1 MVHPSTTTLSSSV
14 GTTAPES
21 LVRYIKA
28 HVRKGDQAKN
38 KSDQHYIAAGRY
50 LITLK
55 VSYAPSWEAW
65 EDLLRIKV
73 GLSTGRASELMQIA
87 DGRKS
92 VQEIRDGK
100 AQSVARLR
108 ASKSLHYSSEE
119 ESDLGGP
126 SSSLATALYGARALA
141 LGPSGSKSDPNQLID
156 VLAVS
161 DAATRVSATD
171 SLINGSRHSQF
182 EAVTNAVVDLYQRL
196 SRAGPPTSYAPCRK
210 ALQRQ

>member
-1 MVHPSTTTLSSSV
+1 LAA
-14 GTTAPES
+14 APES
-21 LVRYIKA
+21 LLVRYIKA

-119 ESDLGGP
+119 ESHDEGP
-126 SSSLATALYGARALA
+126 ESVATAPLGAHAA
-141 LGPSGSKSDPNQLID
+141 LGPSNRNDTERLID
-156 VLAVS
+156 ALANSTPEMRNAAVVIVLEGDRQTA
-161 DAATRVSATD
+161 
-171 SLINGSRHSQF
+171 F
-182 EAVTNAVVDLYQRL
+182 EAVTNAVSDLYKQL
-196 SRAGPPTSYAPCRK
+196 SRAGR
-210 ALQRQ
+210 

>member
-1 MVHPSTTTLSSSV
+1 MVTTRPSTTTLSSSV

-21 LVRYIKA
+21 LLVRYIKA

-108 ASKSLHYSSEE
+108 ASKSLHYTSEE
-119 ESDLGGP
+119 ESHDEGP
-126 SSSLATALYGARALA
+126 ESVATAPLGAHAA
-141 LGPSGSKSDPNQLID
+141 LGPSNRNDTERLID
-156 VLAVS
+156 ALANSTPEMRNAAVVIVLEGDRQTA
-161 DAATRVSATD
+161 
-171 SLINGSRHSQF
+171 F
-182 EAVTNAVVDLYQRL
+182 EAVTNAVSDLYKQL
-196 SRAGPPTSYAPCRK
+196 SRAGR
-210 ALQRQ
+210 

>member
-1 MVHPSTTTLSSSV
+1 MVTTRPSPTTLSSSV
-14 GTTAPES
+14 ATTAPES
-21 LVRYIKA
+21 LLVRYIKA

-108 ASKSLHYSSEE
+108 ARKSLHFGSEE
-119 ESDLGGP
+119 ESDDEGP
-126 SSSLATALYGARALA
+126 ESVATAPLGAHAA
-141 LGPSGSKSDPNQLID
+141 LGPSNRNDTERLID
-156 VLAVS
+156 ALANSTPEMRNAAVVIVLEGDRQTA
-161 DAATRVSATD
+161 
-171 SLINGSRHSQF
+171 F
-182 EAVTNAVVDLYQRL
+182 EAVTNAVSDLYKQL
-196 SRAGPPTSYAPCRK
+196 SRAGR
-210 ALQRQ
+210 

>member
-1 MVHPSTTTLSSSV
+1 MVTTHPSPTTLSSSV

-21 LVRYIKA
+21 LLVRYIKA

-119 ESDLGGP
+119 ESHDEGP
-126 SSSLATALYGARALA
+126 ESVATAPLGAHAA
-141 LGPSGSKSDPNQLID
+141 LGPSNRNDTERLID
-156 VLAVS
+156 ALANSTPEMRNAAVVIVLEGDRQTA
-161 DAATRVSATD
+161 
-171 SLINGSRHSQF
+171 F
-182 EAVTNAVVDLYQRL
+182 EAVTNAVSDLYKQL
-196 SRAGPPTSYAPCRK
+196 SRAGR
-210 ALQRQ
+210 

>member
-1 MVHPSTTTLSSSV
+1 MVTTHPYPTTLSSSV

-21 LVRYIKA
+21 LLVRYIKA

-119 ESDLGGP
+119 ESHDEGP
-126 SSSLATALYGARALA
+126 ESVATAPLGAHAA
-141 LGPSGSKSDPNQLID
+141 LGPSNRNDTERLID
-156 VLAVS
+156 ALANSTPEMRNAAVVIVLEGDRQTA
-161 DAATRVSATD
+161 
-171 SLINGSRHSQF
+171 F
-182 EAVTNAVVDLYQRL
+182 EAVTNAVSDLYKQL
-196 SRAGPPTSYAPCRK
+196 SRAGR
-210 ALQRQ
+210 